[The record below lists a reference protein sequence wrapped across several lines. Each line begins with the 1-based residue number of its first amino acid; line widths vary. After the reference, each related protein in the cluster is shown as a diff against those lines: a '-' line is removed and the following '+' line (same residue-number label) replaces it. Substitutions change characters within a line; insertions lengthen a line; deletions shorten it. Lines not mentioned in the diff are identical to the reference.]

1 MPQEALMR
9 WNKIALYAVD
19 VFVIVSALPIAVPFA
34 LVISAP
40 FLGGL

>member
-1 MPQEALMR
+1 MR
-9 WNKIALYAVD
+9 WNKIAIYAID
-19 VFVIVSALPIAVPFA
+19 VLAIVSALPIAVPFA